1 MTKSSSDPDAIRLRG
16 VRHNNLKNFDLDIP
30 IGKLTVITGISGSG
44 KSSLAFDTLFAEGQ
58 RRYIETFSPYAR
70 QFFDRMDKPQ
80 VDRIEGIPP
89 AIAIEQR
96 NSVRSTRSTVGTMT
110 ELCDYMK
117 ILWPHLAQLHCQ
129 QCGQLVRAEP
139 PQAVW
144 EAIINQ
150 CSATSGPVEC
160 LVTFDL
166 ALSAKLSLK
175 DSFDLVAK
183 QGYQRLL
190 IGEQIVRIEDAL
202 PHITD
207 NCSKITVVQDRLKLA
222 PAIRSRFIEACEQA
236 YHFGKGRLTI
246 YPLGANSKPE
256 AKNARRFSNQFHCAT
271 CDLDY
276 PEPTPALFSFNHPV
290 GACPS
295 CKGFGRIISI
305 DYALAIPDRSKT
317 LAEGAVKPWQ
327 TATGAESQADMTRAG
342 KKRKLPMNVPFAE
355 LSQEHQRFVIDGDPD
370 YDSSDPE
377 KSWPRKWY
385 GVKGY
390 FRWLESKSYK
400 MHVRV
405 LLSRYRAYT
414 TCAACEGR
422 RLKPEA
428 LLYRITNDYLRF
440 ASLDDIPPAARKS
453 GIVNRKSELTLPD
466 FYSLSIDQAVAFIES
481 IASTQ
486 SPEPNDPLTLALG
499 EVRARLRYLVEVG
512 LGYLTLD
519 RPTRT
524 LSGGETERVNL
535 TTCLGTR
542 LVNTLFVL
550 DEPSVGLHP
559 RDTARLVRILE
570 QLRDTGNTVVVVEHE
585 ASVMRAADQIVDL
598 GPGQG
603 EKGGEVIFCGPL
615 DKLLSDERSLTG
627 RYLSGRKQVEVSSR
641 RPVQRGAVDVRRLT
655 SIGGL
660 VALNEAV
667 VPYRVGKQG
676 VISDSVISNQSSSP
690 TRLPTGSLI
699 TGLLITD
706 RCLRLTN
713 ASRHNLKNLS
723 VEIPLGRFVALTG
736 VSGSGKT
743 TLVREVLLPALE
755 ARLKSRI
762 SDFKS
767 SSPSKASERMD
778 SEESDESS
786 SDASNANPKSATLEG
801 WESLDQVVLVDQSP
815 LGKTPRSNPVVYI
828 GAFDDVRDLFA
839 QTDLAKQRGL
849 NGSAFSFN
857 SGVGQCECCRG
868 AGFEKIEMQ
877 FLSDVFIRC
886 PECNGRRYRD
896 HILEVKLHSGAR
908 QWSIADMLEATVDDA
923 LEFLFNHINVP
934 AGRRALARLKLL
946 QEVGLGY
953 LRLGQPI
960 NTLSGGESQRLKL
973 VSHLAESAATD
984 SMAADRTRI
993 KTRNTREDVKQ
1004 WLAERGS
1011 KLIKAAAIEEP
1022 EEPRHTLF
1030 LFDEPTTGLH
1040 FDDVRVLL
1048 QVFQRIVDAGHSVIV
1063 IEHNL
1068 DVIKC
1073 ADWVID
1079 LGPDA
1084 GERGGEL
1091 VIAGTPEDVAEC
1103 KASHTGWFLREVLHI
1118 HDRESR
1124 KAGKRESERNKRNS
1138 HLLAFPPARLL
1149 APTKSEAFSFNEAAI
1164 TLHGAREHNLKNLSL
1179 DIPRGKF
1186 VVVTGVSGSGKST
1199 LAFDLLFAEG
1209 QRRFLD
1215 SMNTYARQFVEQLA
1229 RPDVDLI
1236 TGLPPTVSI
1245 EQRTT
1250 RGGGK
1255 STVATVTEIYHFFRL
1270 LFARLGTQYCPDC
1283 QLPVE
1288 AQTRDALAAG
1298 LQKDLKKRG
1307 DLLLLAP
1314 VVRNRKGFHT
1324 DVAEWAA
1331 KHGYKEIRADGKLY
1345 DTSKPFRL
1353 DRFKEHDVEIVVGVL
1368 DRKRKAG
1375 ADTLSPQQLVEETLD
1390 LGKGTLFALDNHGQL
1405 TIHSTER
1412 ACPKCA
1418 RSFSPLDPKNFSYN
1432 SAQGWCP
1439 KCRGFGELFYIPEV
1453 ERGANADSIEESWW
1467 SWANEREICPDCHG
1481 ARLKPESRAVRLVV
1495 SGSQSPTIDTF
1506 SQFAVGAA
1514 HDFFRKLKFK
1524 GRDAAIARDILPE
1537 IAERLKFLDEV
1548 GLGYLQLGRA
1558 VTTLSGGEAQRIRLA
1573 AQLGSNLSGV
1583 LYVLDEP
1590 TIGLHARDNEQLLA
1604 ALHQLQSRGNSLVV
1618 VEHDEETMRRADYI
1632 IDLGPG
1638 AGVHGGTVVAAG
1650 TLPELL
1656 KNKDSITGRLLRAQE
1671 TKQYPAR
1678 GGRRPVAA
1686 DVRRLTAKVKN
1697 RSGGAQ
1703 KDQSLLTSAATKG
1716 WLTLH
1721 NASVNNLKNLEV
1733 RFPLNRFVVVTGV
1746 SGSGKSTMV
1755 RECLLPAA
1763 EAAVSKKRS
1772 LKASHDRRTAG
1783 EYRVSGHESLKAVYE
1798 VDQSPIGRTPR
1809 STPAT
1814 YVGFFDEIR
1823 ALFAVTPEA
1832 KMRGYTASR
1841 FSFNSAQGRCPECEG
1856 SGVIKLEMNF
1866 LPPAFVKCETCGG
1879 QRFSRETLDI
1889 QYAGKNIAQ
1898 VLDLSV
1904 EEAMQFFAA
1913 HQKILRPLQALHDT
1927 GLDYIKLGQTSPTL
1941 SGGEAQRVKL
1951 VTHLISGL
1959 KPGPDLL
1966 ELPGR
1971 HATGAAKRNL
1981 FILEEPTI
1989 GLHMSDVHRL
1999 VEVLQRLVDSGHSVI
2014 VIEHN
2019 LDLICEADWV
2029 IDLGPEGGANG
2040 GHIVA
2045 EGTPEV
2051 VAKTKASH
2059 TGRFLRQMLE
2069 KR

>member
-1 MTKSSSDPDAIRLRG
+1 MTKSRAADDAIRLRG

-30 IGKLTVITGISGSG
+30 IGKLTVITGLSGSG

-96 NSVRSTRSTVGTMT
+96 NAVRSTRSTVGTMT

-117 ILWPHLAQLHCQ
+117 LLWPHLAQLHCK

-139 PQAVW
+139 PAVVW
-144 EAIINQ
+144 DSLAGTR
-150 CSATSGPVEC
+150 STASDHSRAEC
-160 LVTFDL
+160 LITFTIPLSEKL
-166 ALSAKLSLK
+166 ALKESL
-175 DSFDLVAK
+175 DLIVK

-190 IGEQIVRIEDAL
+190 IGSEIFRIDEAL
-202 PHITD
+202 SHLTPHV
-207 NCSKITVVQDRLKLA
+207 SHLTVVQDRLKFA
-222 PAIRSRFIEACEQA
+222 PANRARFTEACEQA

-246 YPLGANSKPE
+246 YELDSNSKLE
-256 AKNARRFSNQFHCAT
+256 TKSAKHFSNQFHCAA
-271 CDLDY
+271 CDLEY
-276 PEPTPALFSFNHPV
+276 PEPTPTLFSFNHPV
-290 GACPS
+290 GACPA

-305 DYALAIPDRSKT
+305 DYHLAIPDRSKT

-327 TATGAESQADMTRAG
+327 TATGQECQTDLTKAC
-342 KKRKLPMNVPFAE
+342 KKHKVPMDVPFTE
-355 LSQEHQRFVIDGDPD
+355 LSEAHQRFVIDGEPNYDTNDPAN
-370 YDSSDPE
+370 
-377 KSWPRKWY
+377 SWPRKWY

-414 TCAACEGR
+414 TCEACEGK

-428 LLYRITNDYLRF
+428 LLYRVDVPCGGARAEEKGGKGEKGTDS
-440 ASLDDIPPAARKS
+440 AKGQPHSVSLLSPPS
-453 GIVNRKSELTLPD
+453 PFPPCSLTLPD
-466 FYSLSIDQAVAFIES
+466 FYSLSIEQALAFIES
-481 IASTQ
+481 IAAKH
-486 SPEPNDPLTLALG
+486 SPLPNDPLTLALG

-519 RPTRT
+519 RATRT

-559 RDTARLVRILE
+559 RDTARLVHILE

-603 EKGGEVIFCGPL
+603 EKGGELVFCGPL
-615 DKLLSDERSLTG
+615 DELMTSASSLTG
-627 RYLSGRKQVEVSSR
+627 LYLSGRKQIELPMRRAVNLGQASSLSR
-641 RPVQRGAVDVRRLT
+641 ISKNVLPPSTAL
-655 SIGGL
+655 
-660 VALNEAV
+660 ALNDAVLPYGNRLEAW
-667 VPYRVGKQG
+667 
-676 VISDSVISNQSSSP
+676 P
-690 TRLPTGSLI
+690 T
-699 TGLLITD
+699 
-706 RCLRLTN
+706 LRITN

-723 VEIPLGRFVALTG
+723 IEIPLGRFVALTG

-743 TLVREVLLPALE
+743 TLVREVLMPALE
-755 ARLKSRI
+755 AKLKSQI
-762 SDFKS
+762 ANIKS
-767 SSPSKASERMD
+767 TKASDRMD
-778 SEESDESS
+778 SDESDEEDSPSS
-786 SDASNANPKSATLEG
+786 ISISQFSISGHETI
-801 WESLDQVVLVDQSP
+801 SQVVLVDQSP

-849 NGSAFSFN
+849 TGSAFSFN
-857 SGVGQCECCRG
+857 SGVGQCERCRG

-877 FLSDVFIRC
+877 FLSDIFIRC
-886 PECNGRRYRD
+886 PECNGRRYRE
-896 HILEVKLHSGAR
+896 HILEVKLRSGAR
-908 QWSIADMLEATVDDA
+908 HWSIADMLDATIEDA
-923 LEFLFNHINVP
+923 LDFLFNHITVP

-973 VSHLAESAATD
+973 VSHLAETAAADSAASEKTHLTAKNTIAEVKDWLAKKRGTAPESAAT
-984 SMAADRTRI
+984 
-993 KTRNTREDVKQ
+993 
-1004 WLAERGS
+1004 L
-1011 KLIKAAAIEEP
+1011 EENQALSTGAP
-1022 EEPRHTLF
+1022 TPKRTLF

-1048 QVFQRIVDAGHSVIV
+1048 QVFQRIVDAGHSVVV

-1068 DVIKC
+1068 DVIKS

-1103 KASHTGWFLREVLHI
+1103 EASHTGRFLREVLPPSNI
-1118 HDRESR
+1118 GSEGAR
-1124 KAGKRESERNKRNS
+1124 KRGSENRIS
-1138 HLLAFPPARLL
+1138 PPHFLTPPLPHPA
-1149 APTKSEAFSFNEAAI
+1149 AAI
-1164 TLHGAREHNLKNLSL
+1164 AIAIHGAREHNLKNLSL
-1179 DIPRGKF
+1179 EIPRGKF

-1215 SMNTYARQFVEQLA
+1215 SMNAYARQFVEQLA

-1255 STVATVTEIYHFFRL
+1255 STVATVTEVYHFFRL

-1283 QLPVE
+1283 HLPVE
-1288 AQTRDALAAG
+1288 AQTRDALTAG

-1368 DRKRKAG
+1368 DKKRKAS
-1375 ADTLSPQQLVEETLD
+1375 ADARTPQQLVEETLD
-1390 LGKGTLFALDNHGQL
+1390 LGKGTLFTLDNHGKV

-1467 SWANEREICPDCHG
+1467 SWASEREVCPDCNG

-1495 SGSQSPTIDTF
+1495 SGTQSPTIDAF
-1506 SQFAVGAA
+1506 SRLAVSAS

-1618 VEHDEETMRRADYI
+1618 VEHDEETMRQADYV

-1650 TLPELL
+1650 TLPELMRN
-1656 KNKDSITGRLLRAQE
+1656 KNSITGQLLLAQE
-1671 TKQYPAR
+1671 TKMYPAR
-1678 GGRRPVAA
+1678 GVRRPIS
-1686 DVRRLTAKVKN
+1686 TAPAKAEEK
-1697 RSGGAQ
+1697 RSGGEKGRKSRKPA
-1703 KDQSLLTSAATKG
+1703 LLGTSAPLPLFPGSG
-1716 WLTLH
+1716 WLTLRH
-1721 NASVNNLKNLEV
+1721 ASVNNLKNLDV

-1763 EAAVSKKRS
+1763 VAAVAKKPRS
-1772 LKASHDRRTAG
+1772 GKAKPGNARRSEG
-1783 EYRVSGHESLKAVYE
+1783 DSRVTGFESLKAVYE

-1823 ALFAVTPEA
+1823 ALFAVTPVA
-1832 KMRGYTASR
+1832 KMRGYSASR

-1866 LPPAFVKCETCGG
+1866 LPPAFVKCETCDGK
-1879 QRFSRETLDI
+1879 RFSRETLDI

-1898 VLDLSV
+1898 VLDMSV
-1904 EEAMQFFAA
+1904 EEAIQFFAA

-1959 KPGPDLL
+1959 KPGPDML

-1971 HATGAAKRNL
+1971 QSAGAAKRNL

-1999 VEVLQRLVDSGHSVI
+1999 VEVIQRLVDAGHSVV

-2019 LDLICEADWV
+2019 LDLIAEADWV
-2029 IDLGPEGGANG
+2029 IDLGPEGGEAG
-2040 GHIVA
+2040 GQLVA
-2045 EGTPEV
+2045 EGTPEE
-2051 VAKTKASH
+2051 VAKVRGSH
-2059 TGRFLRQMLE
+2059 TGRFLRQLL
-2069 KR
+2069 RI